1 MWSVM
6 LVYLIAI
13 FVGGFIGFFTYSYDN
28 RKEKRIN
35 EQIPILK
42 KEDVEINQKYIQT
55 MIKNNL
61 FLVIYPRDGNKET
74 AERIARAIDSTI
86 GIAQFI
92 DENGNS
98 IWGVLIDKVKEA
110 QKQMKMKMKR
120 EENNDNNV

>member
-1 MWSVM
+1 MWGVM

-13 FVGGFIGFFTYSYDN
+13 FIGGFIGFFTYSYDN
-28 RKEKRIN
+28 RSEKIN
-35 EQIPILK
+35 DQIPILE
-42 KEDVEINQKYIQT
+42 KEDVEINQKYVQT

-61 FLVIYPRDGNKET
+61 FIVIYPRDGNKET

-92 DENGNS
+92 DEGGNS
-98 IWGVLIDKVKEA
+98 VWGVLIDKVKEA
-110 QKQMKMKMKR
+110 QKQMKMKMKK

>member
-1 MWSVM
+1 M

-28 RKEKRIN
+28 REEKISD
-35 EQIPILK
+35 QIPILE
-42 KEDVEINQKYIQT
+42 KEDVEINQKYVQT

-61 FLVIYPRDGNKET
+61 FIVIYPRDGNKET
-74 AERIARAIDSTI
+74 AGRIARAIDSTI
-86 GIAQFI
+86 GIAQFV

-98 IWGVLIDKVKEA
+98 VWGVLIDKVKEA

>member
-1 MWSVM
+1 M

-13 FVGGFIGFFTYSYDN
+13 FIGGFIGFFTYLYDN
-28 RKEKRIN
+28 RREKIN
-35 EQIPILK
+35 DQIPILE
-42 KEDVEINQKYIQT
+42 KEDVEINQKYVQT

-61 FLVIYPRDGNKET
+61 FIVIYPRDGNKET

-86 GIAQFI
+86 GIAQFV
-92 DENGNS
+92 DEGGNS
-98 IWGVLIDKVKEA
+98 VWGVLIDKVKEA